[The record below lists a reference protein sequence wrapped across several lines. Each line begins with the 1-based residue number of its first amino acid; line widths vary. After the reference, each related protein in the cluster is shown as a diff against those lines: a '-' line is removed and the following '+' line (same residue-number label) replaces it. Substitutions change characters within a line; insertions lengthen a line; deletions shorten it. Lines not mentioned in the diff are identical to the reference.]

1 MFLSTCATPVILEIV
16 FDSPQNME
24 LVSLV
29 QTTVRRRCNPQI
41 VINPIP
47 IPILY
52 LQLNLQEPQTGLLVT
67 GSFHPQ
73 SHKDV
78 IEDDVGMRLHKQ
90 SQCVCVSVYVYFSLV
105 VIFTLSSDNDHFTL
119 YKLCLQFTS

>member
-1 MFLSTCATPVILEIV
+1 M
-16 FDSPQNME
+16 
-24 LVSLV
+24 
-29 QTTVRRRCNPQI
+29 
-41 VINPIP
+41 
-47 IPILY
+47 
-52 LQLNLQEPQTGLLVT
+52 T

-78 IEDDVGMRLHKQ
+78 IEADAGMRLHKQ

-119 YKLCLQFTS
+119 YKLRLQFTSRLVI